1 MIAAVVRQRKV
12 RDWPK
17 PQQAGEEE
25 WDCTRWWQLH
35 IQDHL
40 VRHAIGVQH
49 LGRFLLLGCRWLIW
63 KRLLQKHA
71 QVAQRKLPCSWY
83 ALQWLYQ
90 AQQRQREVR
99 DWPKPQ
105 QAGEEEWDC
114 TRWWQLHIQD
124 HLVRHAIGVQHLG
137 RFLLLGCRWLI
148 WKRLL

>member
-1 MIAAVVRQRKV
+1 
-12 RDWPK
+12 
-17 PQQAGEEE
+17 
-25 WDCTRWWQLH
+25 LH

-49 LGRFLLLGCRWLIW
+49 LGRFLLLGCRWLSW

-90 AQQRQREVR
+90 AQHYNALGL
-99 DWPKPQ
+99 Q
-105 QAGEEEWDC
+105 Q
-114 TRWWQLHIQD
+114 
-124 HLVRHAIGVQHLG
+124 LG